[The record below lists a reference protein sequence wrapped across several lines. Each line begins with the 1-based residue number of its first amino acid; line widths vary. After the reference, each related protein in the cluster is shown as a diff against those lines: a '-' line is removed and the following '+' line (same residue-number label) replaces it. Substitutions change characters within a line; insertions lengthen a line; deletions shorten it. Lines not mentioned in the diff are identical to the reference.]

1 MSNRRHVAPSVASN
15 SNSSHVANRSV
26 PLFKRLLF
34 PTAPASFDLP
44 PLLLNPS
51 VSPEFNAELYDFIAL
66 ALRAFV
72 QPWWTKITR
81 YDKEFLPIITNILTH
96 VFRTLEDRLA
106 KAHQRGD
113 LAELVF
119 RDIPVI
125 ITQHYRDFRFARSKL
140 NSSYAAGGALSIPAL
155 FHASQSHMAV
165 KPGGEIDLDYVRF
178 LVDHILKTCLP
189 REDWDPET
197 ERVIVREIIVK
208 LVAQDILGKITQPW
222 FIEKMILD
230 QLMNI
235 PSTKPKVTTPH
246 SNGFSTHTLLV
257 FVLTLIQSISGV
269 CLALVHAYRQ
279 LIVTMKEVKQHSGI
293 TETSL
298 TTPPPEPPIP
308 ASHSPSVTVAI
319 DPLLVTQTQTDH
331 SALPLEPSISSSS
344 VDPSSSGVPSSS
356 SSEANYDT
364 MSDFPHDYATY
375 IVVMLAEIFT
385 TNSRYAGNT
394 IMSTIGMATSQ
405 GVAGKWLDKFLPY
418 LLTRTLSTSL
428 MQTMTRTAKRTLFP
442 NGYPA
447 PPPIDPTLEEQAET
461 RRKLVEFL
469 DDNGDCPICRV
480 EMFTKVCLL
489 LDITALAP
497 LLLGPNPSDI
507 LDRILGVL
515 MPELFDGTNVEL
527 PIYDN
532 R

>member
-1 MSNRRHVAPSVASN
+1 MSNRRHVTPSVASN

-44 PLLLNPS
+44 PLLLNPL

-96 VFRTLEDRLA
+96 VFRTLEDRLV

-119 RDIPVI
+119 QDIPVI
-125 ITQHYRDFRFARSKL
+125 ITQHYRDFRLARSKL

-208 LVAQDILGKITQPW
+208 IVAQDILGKITQPW

-246 SNGFSTHTLLV
+246 SNVFSTHTLLV

-279 LIVTMKEVKQHSGI
+279 LIVTMKEVNQHS
-293 TETSL
+293 
-298 TTPPPEPPIP
+298 
-308 ASHSPSVTVAI
+308 VAI

-331 SALPLEPSISSSS
+331 SALPLEPSISFSS

-356 SSEANYDT
+356 SSEANYET
-364 MSDFPHDYATY
+364 ITDFPHDYATY

-385 TNSRYAGNT
+385 TNSRCAGNT

-469 DDNGDCPICRV
+469 DDNDTISMALQPLETRECNV
-480 EMFTKVCLL
+480 HLFMLL
-489 LDITALAP
+489 
-497 LLLGPNPSDI
+497 

-515 MPELFDGTNVEL
+515 MPELFDGT
-527 PIYDN
+527 
-532 R
+532 